1 MKTQNKPQAEEKAG
15 GELAQFFV
23 ELGLDFFGEA
33 IPIWL
38 FVFVLGV
45 LAVWASVVCVGKLF
59 GQD

>member
-1 MKTQNKPQAEEKAG
+1 MKMQNRRQAEENGG
-15 GELAQFFV
+15 GEVARFFFD
-23 ELGLDFFGEA
+23 LGLDFFGEA

-45 LAVWASVVCVGKLF
+45 FAVWASVVCIGKLL

>member
-1 MKTQNKPQAEEKAG
+1 MKMQNRWQAEENGG
-15 GELAQFFV
+15 GEEARFFFD
-23 ELGLDFFGEA
+23 LGLDFFGEA

-45 LAVWASVVCVGKLF
+45 FAVWASVVWLGKLF